1 MYMEFENGLEE
12 VQVDVSIVRE
22 KDDAKVELFLREIDS
37 KVELTNSSTEDI
49 KSLFDS
55 IYEYIVNNKKMLQF
69 NLNDSS
75 QDLFYE
81 VANDIIVQLNSEI
94 KQSENDF
101 IKIFKLEH
109 Q

>member
-12 VQVDVSIVRE
+12 IQIDVSIVRE
-22 KDDAKVELFLREIDS
+22 KDDVKVELILEEIDS
-37 KVELTNSSTEDI
+37 KVELTNSSTEYM

-55 IYEYIVNNKKMLQF
+55 VYEYIVSNKKMIQF
-69 NLNDSS
+69 FLNDSS

-101 IKIFKLEH
+101 IKIFKLEN

>member
-1 MYMEFENGLEE
+1 M
-12 VQVDVSIVRE
+12 I
-22 KDDAKVELFLREIDS
+22 
-37 KVELTNSSTEDI
+37 
-49 KSLFDS
+49 
-55 IYEYIVNNKKMLQF
+55 QF
-69 NLNDSS
+69 FLNDSS

-101 IKIFKLEH
+101 IKIFKLEN

>member
-22 KDDAKVELFLREIDS
+22 NDDSKVELFLKEIDS

-55 IYEYIVNNKKMLQF
+55 IYEYIVNNKKMIQF

>member
-1 MYMEFENGLEE
+1 MEFENGLEE
-12 VQVDVSIVRE
+12 IQIDVSIVRE
-22 KDDAKVELFLREIDS
+22 KDDVKVELILEEIDS

-49 KSLFDS
+49 KPLFDS
-55 IYEYIVNNKKMLQF
+55 VYEYIVSNKKMIQF
-69 NLNDSS
+69 FLNDSS

-101 IKIFKLEH
+101 IKIFKLEN

>member
-1 MYMEFENGLEE
+1 MEFENGLEE

>member
-12 VQVDVSIVRE
+12 IQIDVSIVRE
-22 KDDAKVELFLREIDS
+22 KDDVKVELILEEIDS
-37 KVELTNSSTEDI
+37 KVELTNTSTEDI

-55 IYEYIVNNKKMLQF
+55 VYEYIVSNKKMIQF
-69 NLNDSS
+69 FLNDSS

-101 IKIFKLEH
+101 IKIFKLEN

>member
-1 MYMEFENGLEE
+1 MEFENGLEE

-22 KDDAKVELFLREIDS
+22 NDDSKVELFLKEIDS

-55 IYEYIVNNKKMLQF
+55 IYEYIVNNKKMIQF